1 MDDGLFPPDQV
12 PLNQM
17 SEEAL
22 IDLGIRAGNIERTI
36 RYLQSNRLSPRTQIR
51 APRQAQAAVVLETQC
66 VLRPDLSSHSRRSFD
81 STDHLKPLCL
91 LRARRF
97 KPHPGLA
104 IPQTRP
110 LHRIWS
116 TVPISGRHSPSR
128 PSQPRAV
135 GLT

>member
-17 SEEAL
+17 SEDEL
-22 IDLGIRAGNIERTI
+22 THLGIRTGNIERTI
-36 RYLQSNRLSPRTQIR
+36 RYLQSNKLSPRKQIR
-51 APRQAQAAVVLETQC
+51 APRQAPTAVVLETQC
-66 VLRPDLSSHSRRSFD
+66 VLRPDLSSNSRRSFG
-81 STDHLKPLCL
+81 STDHPKPLCL

-97 KPHPGLA
+97 KPRPGLV

-116 TVPISGRHSPSR
+116 TIPISGRHPPQTSQTR
-128 PSQPRAV
+128 PAGQ
-135 GLT
+135 T